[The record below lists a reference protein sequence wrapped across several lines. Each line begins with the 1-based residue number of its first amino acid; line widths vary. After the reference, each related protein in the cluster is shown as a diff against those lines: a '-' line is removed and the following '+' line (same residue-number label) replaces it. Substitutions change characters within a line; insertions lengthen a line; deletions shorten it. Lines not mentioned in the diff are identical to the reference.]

1 MSNSVLAPGLARL
14 PLALSALLVVQPTAA
29 SDSVRRYGTPSPGSD
44 NIAPTIW
51 VNSVPRP
58 GNRDFALRVERSL
71 GGTWTF
77 PFYSPAAG
85 DLTFGGVRF
94 MVDLPSGVYGGA
106 FFLPGS
112 GSGAGAGNVPLPLPN
127 AAQLVGLP
135 IFVQAFT
142 LDDFAANSLGLG
154 ATTGLRIVP
163 ALAEQLLVARSLSGS
178 PDPQTTID
186 LVRNQVIDFDVT
198 QCGDGRA
205 AVYVQNGGAALVVDS
220 AAARL
225 RAFDATP
232 PSPAALASFA
242 LLTEGQATAVAPT
255 PDGSRAYVLNN
266 SSASVAPIA
275 ALDVRSGATFG
286 QAWPGGAIRLANVAD
301 ALAMVFSGDSTVGY
315 VGARGGSGAPGS
327 VTKVDVRPGSATF
340 HQQVARLQFP
350 GQQVTGLALAG
361 DGAVLCVGLVGGSQG
376 GELALLDLA
385 TFTVIDVD
393 AGAAGV
399 QNLGGESSLPRT
411 PLPAVLGQ
419 VAADPRGE
427 EVYCASRGAIV
438 RVNVARSLPVFR
450 RVVTITDNLGGSV
463 LVGALVVADAG
474 DRLYV
479 ATPTQVVEID
489 AASRLSP
496 RGWRISG
503 AVGLAYR

>member
-1 MSNSVLAPGLARL
+1 MSNSVFTSGRACL
-14 PLALSALLVVQPTAA
+14 PLALAAFLVAQSAVA

-77 PFYSPAAG
+77 PFYSRAAG
-85 DLTFGGVRF
+85 DLNFGGVRF
-94 MVDLPSGVYGGA
+94 LVDLSAGIYGGA

-112 GSGAGAGNVPLPLPN
+112 GSGAGAGNIPLPLPN
-127 AAQLVGLP
+127 EPEMVGVP

-154 ATTGLRIVP
+154 ATTGLRLVP

-178 PDPQTTID
+178 PDPQTVID
-186 LVRNQVIDFDVT
+186 LVRNQTVDFDVT
-198 QCGDGRA
+198 QCGDGSA
-205 AVYVQNGGAALVVDS
+205 IVYAQKGGAALVVDS

-232 PSPAALASFA
+232 PSPTALANFG
-242 LLTEGQATAVAPT
+242 LLTEGQAVAITLT
-255 PDGSRAYVLNN
+255 PDGSRAYVLHNGT
-266 SSASVAPIA
+266 SSVAPIA
-275 ALDVRSGATFG
+275 AVDAREGATFG

-301 ALAMVFSGDSTVGY
+301 AVAMVFSGDSAVGY
-315 VGARGGSGAPGS
+315 VGARGGSGAAGS
-327 VTKVDVRPGSATF
+327 VTKVDVQPGSATF
-340 HQQVARLQFP
+340 HQQVARLQFA
-350 GQQVTGLALAG
+350 GRQVTGLALAG
-361 DGAVLCVGLVGGSQG
+361 DGAVLCIGLVGGSQG
-376 GELALLDLA
+376 GELALIDLA
-385 TFTVIDVD
+385 TFTVLDVD

-399 QNLGGESSLPRT
+399 QNLGGETSLPRT
-411 PLPAVLGQ
+411 PLPAVLGH

-427 EVYCASRGAIV
+427 EVYCASRGGIA
-438 RVNVARSLPVFR
+438 RVNVARNLPVFR
-450 RVVTITDNLGGSV
+450 RVVTITDNLGGTV
-463 LVGALVVADAG
+463 LIGALLVADAG

-479 ATPTQVVEID
+479 TTPTQVVEID
-489 AASRLSP
+489 TVSRLSP